1 MTLPVIKSFLAVAT
15 LALTPTQR
23 WNAAGKFNSN
33 FMAERWF
40 ILIVVV
46 AIVILTVLLAVI
58 SFNRIRQER
67 KAAEKLFFEY
77 ADKRG
82 LTARERQILLSI
94 ANKAGLKRNESIFTL
109 ASAFDRGA
117 IKMKRNFA
125 DRQKSENAGQLRMEL
140 SFLREKLGFK
150 KQRNLSNTVQ
160 TNVKR
165 MNSLQIPIGKKI
177 NLICRKAHDLVNVE
191 SIVVRNSEV
200 ELAVRPTKPVEIVFG
215 ESWCV
220 RYCFGSSVW
229 EFDTSVVSYDGDIL
243 VLNHSD
249 DVRFIN
255 RRRFI
260 RVPVKNPAFIAL
272 FPFAKASEPVWGP
285 PEFVS
290 AVVTELAGPGLRVEA
305 PLKTKKGDRVLL
317 GFKLDNKDLK
327 NKNSSSRIVEDIGK
341 VTNIRPIKN
350 GFSIAIELIGLSD
363 LDVDELIRN
372 TNTASVKAATGYENA
387 PALASAE
394 ERAG

>member
-1 MTLPVIKSFLAVAT
+1 MTVPVIKSFLAVAI

-46 AIVILTVLLAVI
+46 TIVILTVLLAII

-67 KAAEKLFFEY
+67 KAAKKLFLEY

-82 LTARERQILLSI
+82 LTARERQILLDI
-94 ANKAGLKRNESIFTL
+94 AINAGLRHSEAVFTMGD
-109 ASAFDRGA
+109 AFDRGA
-117 IKMKRNFA
+117 IKMKGKFA
-125 DRQKSENAGQLRMEL
+125 DRQTSKEACQLRIEL

-150 KQRNLSNTVQ
+150 KQQYLSNTVQ
-160 TNVKR
+160 TNAKR
-165 MNSLQIPIGKKI
+165 MSSIQIPIGKKI
-177 NLICRKAHDLVNVE
+177 NLICRKAHNLVNVE

-215 ESWCV
+215 KSWCV
-220 RYCFGSSVW
+220 RYCFGSSTW
-229 EFDTSVVSYDGDIL
+229 EFDTSVVSYDGDLL
-243 VLNHSD
+243 VLNHSA

-260 RVPVKNPAFIAL
+260 RVPVKKQAFIAR

-285 PEFVS
+285 PEFAP

-305 PLKTKKGDRVLL
+305 PLETKKGDRVLL
-317 GFKLDNKDLK
+317 VFKLGNEDCQNS
-327 NKNSSSRIVEDIGK
+327 NSSSRIVEDIGK
-341 VTNIRPIKN
+341 VINIRSIKN

-363 LDVDELIRN
+363 LDVDELIRI
-372 TNTASVKAATGYENA
+372 TNAASVKASAGNENA

-394 ERAG
+394 ERTG